1 MDVSWKT
8 SSSLKFALD
17 LIMLPDGSA
26 LSGSKL
32 FGWMTQMKN
41 MKNQVWD
48 KVSVQVSEQTWD
60 QVGIQARNQVKVQ
73 VSNQVMDQVMY
84 RVRVQVWNELHK

>member
-8 SSSLKFALD
+8 SSSLKSAPD

-26 LSGSKL
+26 LSGSKP

-48 KVSVQVSEQTWD
+48 QVRGQVWHQVWY
-60 QVGIQARNQVKVQ
+60 QVGIQARNQVGF
-73 VSNQVMDQVMY
+73 QVMNRVSDQVM
-84 RVRVQVWNELHK
+84 VQVRNELRK

>member
-48 KVSVQVSEQTWD
+48 QVRGQVWHQVWY
-60 QVGIQARNQVKVQ
+60 QVGIQARNQVGF
-73 VSNQVMDQVMY
+73 QVMNRVSDQVM
-84 RVRVQVWNELHK
+84 VQVRNELRK